1 MSALNSILITGGAG
15 YVGSVLVNNL
25 VKQNYDVRV
34 VDSLVYGN
42 DGISKL
48 IDDKKIKFFNLDI
61 RETES
66 LSNIVKDVDFTLHQ
80 NLRISGLH

>member
-48 IDDKKIKFFNLDI
+48 LKPVIACP
-61 RETES
+61 
-66 LSNIVKDVDFTLHQ
+66 DVQ
-80 NLRISGLH
+80 PPA